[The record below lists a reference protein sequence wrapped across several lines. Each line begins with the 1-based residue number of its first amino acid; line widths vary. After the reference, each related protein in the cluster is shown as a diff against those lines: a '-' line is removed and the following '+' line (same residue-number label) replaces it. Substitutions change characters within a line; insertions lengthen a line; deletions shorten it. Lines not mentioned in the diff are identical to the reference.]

1 MIINNS
7 QWKNLTGLFIILI
20 SVAVSP
26 TGYAQRKTSSASTNA
41 HKATRI
47 GFVMNG
53 KLMTQIAAGPAR
65 EATAS
70 EKQQWRTLGPPPMV
84 SLISPDGKYKI
95 VTNDVDADQAGFH
108 VVQAQNGQRVLGP
121 DAIYSQMG
129 RAGFDGWL
137 PDSQHIAIWAF
148 DHIAGLNGQRRYI
161 LDIKTG
167 RKIRFNGWISNDG
180 VVAIVLG
187 QETEAA
193 ETSGRQDSGGYK
205 DSAPVHFYATQMPSR
220 LLQYHFP
227 NQAHKELVLNN
238 EPFTGLRKLF
248 GLLFCMP
255 DDHLIRHPQCVEFSP
270 DHQWAICHG
279 RFYAEHALDTY
290 DVDYLVSL
298 RTGRVQKLRGT
309 QARFL

>member
-1 MIINNS
+1 MIIS
-7 QWKNLTGLFIILI
+7 TSRWKNLSGLFIILI
-20 SVAVSP
+20 SVAISP

-41 HKATRI
+41 HQATRI

-53 KLMTQIAAGPAR
+53 KLITQIAAGPAR

-70 EKQQWRTLGPPPMV
+70 ERHQWRTLGPPSMV
-84 SLISPDGKYKI
+84 SFISPDGKYKI

-108 VVQAQNGQRVLGP
+108 VVQAQNGQQVLGP
-121 DAIYSQMG
+121 DAIDSKMG

-148 DHIAGLNGQRRYI
+148 DHIAGLDGQRRYI
-161 LDIKTG
+161 LDVKTG

-180 VVAIVLG
+180 VVAIVPS
-187 QETEAA
+187 QEMEAE
-193 ETSGRQDSGGYK
+193 ETSERQNVGVYK
-205 DSAPVHFYATQMPSR
+205 DSAPVHFYATRMPSR
-220 LLQYHFP
+220 LLQYHLRS
-227 NQAHKELVLNN
+227 QAHEELVLKN

-255 DDHLIRHPQCVEFSP
+255 DDHLIRHPSCVEFSS
-270 DHQWAICHG
+270 DHQWAICYG
-279 RFYAEHALDTY
+279 RFYSEHALDTY

-298 RTGRVQKLRGT
+298 KTGRVQKLLGT
-309 QARFL
+309 QARFI